1 MSRHYVAAIAN
12 GITIVYMLRFV
23 SKHLVIAV
31 SEKIKLKACCDR
43 HDLLNFSQG

>member
-1 MSRHYVAAIAN
+1 MSRHYVAILAN
-12 GITIVYMLRFV
+12 GITIVYVLRFV

-31 SEKIKLKACCDR
+31 KLKACCDR